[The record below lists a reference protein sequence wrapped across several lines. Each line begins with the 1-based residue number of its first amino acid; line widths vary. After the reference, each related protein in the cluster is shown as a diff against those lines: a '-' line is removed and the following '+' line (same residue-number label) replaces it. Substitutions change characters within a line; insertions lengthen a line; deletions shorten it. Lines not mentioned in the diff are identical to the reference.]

1 MMMYNTY
8 SYPCLLSILL
18 VISRLLIKLNPSRSI
33 LLAFCLVCRWG
44 EVGLGWGVGVGV
56 GRGRVGLAA
65 SMVGAVVDM
74 AVGEY
79 TGVRVYWPMLS

>member
-8 SYPCLLSILL
+8 SYPCLLSVLL

-33 LLAFCLVCRWG
+33 LLASCLVCRSG
-44 EVGLGWGVGVGV
+44 EAGLGWGVGV